1 MDRMSRSEGETM
13 KIRNQVLG
21 IAGAAVLLT
30 SASLGA
36 FATVA
41 PNDTADVAV
50 EITPVDGATVSVIID
65 ESTSNPFEDKEYSL
79 SQQTSLGDLDVT
91 VTDNRGTAKGWTIGI
106 HGTDFERS
114 NSTVGADIPAGNL
127 ALSAGTVSSQPGSG
141 ADPSS
146 VSVPSNLPTTI
157 AQPWQAASNEGD
169 GIYTLPLI
177 GTLTIPAGTLVD
189 TYQSTVTVE
198 VTAAPN

>member
-1 MDRMSRSEGETM
+1 M
-13 KIRNQVLG
+13 KIRNQILG

-36 FATVA
+36 FATT
-41 PNDTADVAV
+41 PGTTADVDV
-50 EITPVDGATVSVIID
+50 KITPVDGATVSVIIE
-65 ESTSNPFEDKEYSL
+65 ESSSNRFDDKEYSL

-106 HGTDFERS
+106 YGTDFIRS
-114 NSTVGADIPAGNL
+114 NTTVGANIPAGNL
-127 ALSAGTVSSQPGSG
+127 ALTAGTVTSQLGSG
-141 ADPSS
+141 TNPSS
-146 VSVPSNLPTTI
+146 VSVPSTLPTAT
-157 AQPWQAASNEGD
+157 AQLWQAASNQGD